1 MYSHA
6 YIRIYVYVHTYVCI
20 GILLNYNVIVIESY
34 FFFIIEYYDQP
45 LAQREKQNMIKI

>member
-34 FFFIIEYYDQP
+34 FFLSLNIMT
-45 LAQREKQNMIKI
+45 RHWHKEKKRT